1 MKPHPLEGTTGRRL
15 RWDQGKS
22 LGLHQETPNG
32 HTSGGGEKLEYREI
46 IKVHIIYVSSM
57 IQEIMKGLQ
66 IKALLNF
73 SVRS

>member
-1 MKPHPLEGTTGRRL
+1 MKPHPLKGMTGQRL
-15 RWDQGKS
+15 QWDLGKS
-22 LGLHQETPNG
+22 LGLHQETPND
-32 HTSGGGEKLEYREI
+32 HTSGGGEKLEYRET